1 MVGRGQEEL
10 FPWKTTQLLSQS
22 TTTEGIA
29 PWYEAAAA
37 CSISCV
43 ISPPS
48 ILPQYDPADVN
59 ILAHAHLHWTFA
71 MVQYIIV
78 AAEEMIGEI
87 SLIYDP
93 SWMIINDCASMPS
106 SIQEPSPL

>member
-1 MVGRGQEEL
+1 M
-10 FPWKTTQLLSQS
+10 
-22 TTTEGIA
+22 

-43 ISPPS
+43 ITPPS
-48 ILPQYDPADVN
+48 ILLRYDPADVD
-59 ILAHAHLHWTFA
+59 ILAHVHLHQTFA

-87 SLIYDP
+87 SFIYDP
-93 SWMIINDCASMPS
+93 SWMIIKNCASMPS